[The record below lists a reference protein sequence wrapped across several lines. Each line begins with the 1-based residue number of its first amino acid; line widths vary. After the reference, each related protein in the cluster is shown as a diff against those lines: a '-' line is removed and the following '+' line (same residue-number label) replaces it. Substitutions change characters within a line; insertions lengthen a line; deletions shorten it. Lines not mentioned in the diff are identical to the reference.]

1 MRSLLILRICREK
14 ELIHCA
20 WKNHSEMLPLGSVS
34 WRPLLHPGESQGQMP
49 KNLGD
54 GTGISGG
61 SSQHFRL
68 VAEISHNCQK
78 SYRSS
83 RNSLWSW
90 TQLILIKAHILIV
103 YNAKSYAE
111 AFQIFLSFK

>member
-1 MRSLLILRICREK
+1 MCSLLILRICREK

-34 WRPLLHPGESQGQMP
+34 WRPLLHPGESQSQMP
-49 KNLGD
+49 KNLGG
-54 GTGISGG
+54 GTGISG
-61 SSQHFRL
+61 SSLQHFRF
-68 VAEISHNCQK
+68 VAAVSPNCQK
-78 SYRSS
+78 SQRSS
-83 RNSLWSW
+83 RNSLQSL

-103 YNAKSYAE
+103 SYAKSYAG